1 MLTSIGR
8 PLPKAGVLANNQ
20 AEVVAHNVSVTISG
34 HGATRQFSGEGQC
47 FVETGDGRAG
57 YGGGNFYADPAPQIE
72 LKPPS
77 MLMHWGKVAF
87 EKYWLWSRF

>member
-1 MLTSIGR
+1 
-8 PLPKAGVLANNQ
+8 
-20 AEVVAHNVSVTISG
+20 VAISG
-34 HGATRQFSGEGQC
+34 HGATRQFGGEGEC

-57 YGGGNFYADPAPQIE
+57 FGSGNFYADPAPQIA

-77 MLMHWGKVAF
+77 KFLHWGKVAF

>member
-1 MLTSIGR
+1 MASGKTVLVLGGSI
-8 PLPKAGVLANNQ
+8 
-20 AEVVAHNVSVTISG
+20 VA
-34 HGATRQFSGEGQC
+34 AMRLRSGEGQC

-57 YGGGNFYADPAPQIE
+57 YGGGNFYADPTPQIA

-77 MLMHWGKVAF
+77 MLMHWGKVAY